1 MTQNLLSDLRIKEIR
16 SRLNEYVK
24 ENPAVTNT
32 GIAKGVGMSTSYVS
46 QFRNDKYPIKE
57 SEGEFALKIENYL
70 DNEAAA
76 LTRVSRGHLKFAMT
90 TAAQDIFKIA
100 SYALT
105 EGKIG
110 VVTGVAG
117 CGKTIAVQ
125 EFKKRNPTAV
135 LIEVTPLVTQRSLVQ
150 SIARELKIPLFT
162 YKHDVPKMV
171 PNIVLFDEIID
182 KLVDTRRLLIID
194 EGENNTVNC
203 LEVIRRIQDFTGI
216 GVLLC
221 GTKKLLERLRG
232 SRKELQQLFS
242 RVGIQKDIE
251 LLQRGD
257 VKAILTVN
265 YPEAMKFADNFLQLS
280 KNNGRLLEHLVTL
293 VKKTVYETGEEL
305 SVDLIDEAASS
316 LLT

>member
-1 MTQNLLSDLRIKEIR
+1 MNQQTLSDLRINEIR
-16 SRLNEYVK
+16 SRLNNYVK
-24 ENPAVTNT
+24 ENPAVTNRT
-32 GIAKGVGMSTSYVS
+32 IATNAGVSLGTISL
-46 QFRNDKYPIKE
+46 FRNDKYSGNNAE
-57 SEGEFALKIENYL
+57 VAALIENYL
-70 DNEAAA
+70 DNEDAA

-110 VVTGVAG
+110 VVTGMAG

-125 EFKKRNPTAV
+125 EFKRRYPTSV
-135 LIEVTPLVTQRSLVQ
+135 LIEVTPIVTQKSLIQ
-150 SIARELKIPLFT
+150 AIAQELKIPLYT
-162 YKHDVPKMV
+162 YKHDTPRVT
-171 PNIVLFDEIID
+171 PNVVLFDEIIE
-182 KLVDTRRLLIID
+182 KLRDTRRLLIVD
-194 EGENNTVNC
+194 EGENNTVAC

-221 GTKKLLERLRG
+221 GTKRLLDRLRG
-232 SRKELQQLFS
+232 PRKELQQLFS
-242 RVGIQKDIE
+242 RVGIQKDIDV
-251 LLQRGD
+251 LQRGD
-257 VKAILTVN
+257 VKAILSIN

-293 VKKTVYETGEEL
+293 VKKTVQETGDLL